1 MYKFTDTREDFNNDS
16 ENRDGLTVVLAH
28 TFRTII
34 SFRFTHLYAVV
45 HKDCRR

>member
-1 MYKFTDTREDFNNDS
+1 MYTFTDTCEDFNDS

-34 SFRFTHLYAVV
+34 SFRFTYHLYAVV
-45 HKDCRR
+45 HKDRR